1 MVRRRLRLKVV
12 LDTNVLVR
20 SLHSPR
26 SDSFNRRI
34 VWQWLAEKRLQLLV
48 SDELIAEYLEV
59 FERVLDFNANLLDF
73 WRQRFTT
80 DERVTM
86 IQLGP
91 RRVGSRDADDDLLL
105 SVADV
110 GKADVLVTNDR
121 DLLELPQNVRQCLS
135 FAIVS
140 PRDFLRQ
147 ISPD

>member
-1 MVRRRLRLKVV
+1 MVRRRQRLKVV

-20 SLHSPR
+20 SVHSSR
-26 SDSFNRRI
+26 RDSFNRRI
-34 VWQWLAEKRLQLLV
+34 VRQWLAEKRLQLLV
-48 SDELIAEYLEV
+48 SDELVSEYLEV
-59 FERVLDFNANLLDF
+59 FERVLDFNADQLDF

-91 RRVGSRDADDDLLL
+91 RCIGSRDSDDDLLL
-105 SVADV
+105 SVASV
-110 GKADVLVTNDR
+110 GKADVLVTNDC
-121 DLLELPQNVRQCLS
+121 DLLELPQQIRQRLS